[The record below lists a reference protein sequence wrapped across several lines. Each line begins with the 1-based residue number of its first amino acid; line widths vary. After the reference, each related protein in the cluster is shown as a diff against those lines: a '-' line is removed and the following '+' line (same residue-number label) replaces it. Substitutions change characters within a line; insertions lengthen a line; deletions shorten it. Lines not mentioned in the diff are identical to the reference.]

1 MPELMGESV
10 SLPWIGGW
18 GGNDGLHLI
27 APGFRNTERLLKHR
41 CAPSLIALRESV
53 LVSSGPD
60 FGKLCELSELCKLSP
75 PQRLLRTAKGGW
87 PEPIQDAIGLEWA
100 RAQPLPLRHAPLPG
114 LGPVAS
120 GAILR
125 LSKMCYQKRLGAAL
139 LLTKTA
145 GRDILRRHRP

>member
-1 MPELMGESV
+1 MNCCNRYCPFLS
-10 SLPWIGGW
+10 P
-18 GGNDGLHLI
+18 
-27 APGFRNTERLLKHR
+27 
-41 CAPSLIALRESV
+41 
-53 LVSSGPD
+53 GPD

-75 PQRLLRTAKGGW
+75 PAEAGPDGRTWVARPSGLISRSPDFGKSCELSELCGLSPQQRLVGTAEGGW

-100 RAQPLPLRHAPLPG
+100 PAQPLPLRHAPLPG

-125 LSKMCYQKRLGAAL
+125 LSKMRYQKRLGATL

-145 GRDILRRHRP
+145 GKGILRRDTDRDC